1 MHYKSHAAFT
11 LIELLVVISII
22 ALLVGILLPALAGA
36 RRSAQQTKCLAQQRG
51 MAQAL
56 TMYTS
61 DDPTDFYPGAG
72 MMGHDA
78 WYVEIEPYI
87 NFDEFYHCPSDQT
100 EKWLD
105 GTRKTSYGING
116 YVTHNHAPYN
126 GIRMAD
132 MRSPTNTVLVAELRE
147 DLTKDHFMPM
157 VWGDP
162 AAQPQLLS
170 GMMSTMWTNVRNGE
184 WDDTAKTATVIQ
196 QDRHG
201 STANYAFG
209 DGHAS
214 ALPFDETWLQESGV
228 RIIDAYDPKFVP

>member
-1 MHYKSHAAFT
+1 MRLRSAFT

-22 ALLVGILLPALAGA
+22 ALLVGLLLPALSSA
-36 RRSAQQTKCLAQQRG
+36 RQAAQQTKCLAQQRG

-61 DDPTDFYPGAG
+61 DDATDRYPGAG

-87 NFDEFYHCPSDQT
+87 DIDEFYHCPSDQT

-126 GIRMAD
+126 GIRMEDIYA
-132 MRSPTNTVLVAELRE
+132 PTKTALVAELE
-147 DLTKDHFMPM
+147 ESLTKDHIMPM

-162 AAQPQLLS
+162 AAHAGLLS
-170 GMMSTMWTNVRNGE
+170 GMMSAMWSTVRDSE
-184 WDDTAKTATVIQ
+184 WDSTEGVAIVLQ
-196 QDRHG
+196 RERHFQA
-201 STANYAFG
+201 ANYAFA
-209 DGHAS
+209 DGHAE
-214 ALPFDETWLQESGV
+214 ALPFGETFEQSGGERV
-228 RIIDAYDPKFVP
+228 VDRYDPRFNQQ